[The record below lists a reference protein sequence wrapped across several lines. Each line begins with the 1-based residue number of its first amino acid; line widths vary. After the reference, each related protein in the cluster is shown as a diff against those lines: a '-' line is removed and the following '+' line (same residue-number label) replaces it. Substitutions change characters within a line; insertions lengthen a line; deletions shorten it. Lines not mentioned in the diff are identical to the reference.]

1 MVRSMTGYGRSEVM
15 HKSGKITVEISS
27 TNRKHLELSL
37 GLPKEFSF
45 LENEFREMAAQYVK
59 RGRVQVFIGF
69 ELVNNKVEFYLDVE
83 LAKRYH
89 DALQELSD
97 ELELEQEITL
107 KDILSNEEVL
117 TFEKTPFHGEEL
129 SEPLT
134 KVYVEAFQSL
144 VEMREREGTALQSD
158 ILKRLSMIELKVKEI
173 QSLSPLA
180 VQRYEQK
187 LRKKISELLPAAEG
201 NEDRVI
207 REVAIMAERL
217 DITEEIV
224 RLLSHIEQFE
234 KSMESEDSMGRL
246 LDFLTQEMVREI
258 NTIASKS
265 SELDISRLAVEV
277 KNELDKIREQIQ
289 NIE

>member
-1 MVRSMTGYGRSEVM
+1 MVRSMTGFGRSEFV
-15 HKSGKITVEISS
+15 HKNGKITVEITS

-45 LENEFREMAAQYVK
+45 LENEFREAANQYVK
-59 RGRVQVFIGF
+59 RGRVQVFVGF
-69 ELVNNKVEFYLDVE
+69 ELANNKVEFYLDAE
-83 LAKRYH
+83 LAKRYR
-89 DALQELSD
+89 DALEELSE
-97 ELELEQEITL
+97 ELELENDITL

-117 TFEKTPFHGEEL
+117 TFEKAPVNWEEL
-129 SEPLT
+129 ADPLSN
-134 KVYVEAFQSL
+134 VFSQALEDL
-144 VEMREREGTALQSD
+144 VKMREREGAALQSD
-158 ILKRLSMIELKVKEI
+158 ILKRLSMIDLKVKEI

-187 LRKKISELLPAAEG
+187 IRKKISELLPAAEG
-201 NEDRVI
+201 NEERVI

-234 KSMESEDSMGRL
+234 KAMTSDDSMGRL
-246 LDFLTQEMVREI
+246 LDFLTQEMVRET

-265 SELDISRLAVEV
+265 SELEISRLTVEI